1 MVPTP
6 EQHSRKK
13 GEVISSPGATETSGA
28 LHETAAQKT
37 SSSHLVA
44 SGGGLGH
51 GHEHKQRATAF
62 PVHLIYHVPKC
73 AGRTIDRHLAA
84 SLSPNAYCRTT
95 RRRGLGRFLSSRHD
109 FQRIPN
115 PNQTRAVCGHFIGV
129 SVERLFAGRELKRS
143 LLLRDPVSHIVS
155 YYNFRM
161 MRYLSRGLHPYS
173 FSLAYRATQRNFITH
188 YILRNFLELPWSRL
202 ARFSDDEKYDT
213 VNAFLATFWFVGDYR
228 LCDDLIAALGAT
240 LAIPGCAAAIN
251 TCAEWQRR
259 GRWMRLEADDLS
271 ADAVAQIRRENLLDQ
286 RLWETWR
293 EAGTDVAS
301 VRPRALAGRNA
312 TGFVTA
318 EATRFVNQIARRI
331 QRRWGPF
338 KGLQV
343 PTTEG
348 RAGVPVLGAVGSAAG
363 SRSVDYDVR

>member
-1 MVPTP
+1 MVLTP
-6 EQHSRKK
+6 EQHSWKK
-13 GEVISSPGATETSGA
+13 SEVASSPGITETSGA
-28 LHETAAQKT
+28 LHETTADKT
-37 SSSHLVA
+37 SSSSDRVW
-44 SGGGLGH
+44 GH
-51 GHEHKQRATAF
+51 GYEHKERVTPL

-84 SLSPNAYCRTT
+84 GLSPNAYCKIT
-95 RRRGLGRFLSSRHD
+95 RRRGLGRFLSSRPD
-109 FQRIPN
+109 LQQSAN
-115 PNQTRAVCGHFIGV
+115 PNQIRAVCGHFLSV

-161 MRYLSRGLHPYS
+161 MRYLSAGLHPYS
-173 FSLAYRATQRNFITH
+173 FTLAYMATQRNFITH
-188 YILRNFLELPWSRL
+188 YILRNFLELSWPRL
-202 ARFSDDEKYDT
+202 ARLSDDEKYDI
-213 VNAFLATFWFVGDYR
+213 VNAFLARFWFVGDYR

-240 LAIPGCAAAIN
+240 LAIPSCAAATN

-259 GRWMRLEADDLS
+259 VRWIRLEADDLS
-271 ADAVAQIRRENLLDQ
+271 ADAIAKIRRENLIDQ
-286 RLWETWR
+286 KLWETWR
-293 EAGTDVAS
+293 EAGHDVAS

-318 EATRFVNQIARRI
+318 KATRFVNLIVRRI

-338 KGLQV
+338 KGLEA

-348 RAGVPVLGAVGSAAG
+348 RPVLLV
-363 SRSVDYDVR
+363 

>member
-1 MVPTP
+1 M
-6 EQHSRKK
+6 
-13 GEVISSPGATETSGA
+13 
-28 LHETAAQKT
+28 
-37 SSSHLVA
+37 
-44 SGGGLGH
+44 
-51 GHEHKQRATAF
+51 

-84 SLSPNAYCRTT
+84 SLSPNAYCKVT
-95 RRRGLGRFLSSRHD
+95 RRRGLGRFLSNRHD

-115 PNQTRAVCGHFIGV
+115 PNQIRAVCGHFLGV
-129 SVERLFAGRELKRS
+129 SVERLLAGREFKRS

-161 MRYLSRGLHPYS
+161 MRYLSEGLHPYS
-173 FSLAYRATQRNFITH
+173 FTLAYGATQRNFITH
-188 YILRNFLELPWSRL
+188 YILRNFLELSWPRL
-202 ARFSDDEKYDT
+202 ARLSDDEKYDV

-228 LCDDLIAALGAT
+228 LCHDLIAALGAT
-240 LAIPGCAAAIN
+240 LAIPGCAPAKN
-251 TCAEWQRR
+251 TCAEWQR
-259 GRWMRLEADDLS
+259 GVRWMRLEADDLS
-271 ADAVAQIRRENLLDQ
+271 ADTVAQIRRENLLDQ

-293 EAGTDVAS
+293 EAGHDIAS
-301 VRPRALAGRNA
+301 VRPRALGGRNA

-343 PTTEG
+343 PTTEE
-348 RAGVPVLGAVGSAAG
+348 RRRVPVYRRRTIWICSGMQISH
-363 SRSVDYDVR
+363 YDVR